1 MEQIIHTHRNE
12 PTDGSTDTQTHTQ
25 WPSTLDMV
33 MTASS
38 DGRVTWTVGDVTTTE
53 YNDWDSE
60 EEDIAQVGKKFV
72 WNSCRGGQRGE
83 TIERGASICV
93 E

>member
-12 PTDGSTDTQTHTQ
+12 PTDGSTDTQ

-38 DGRVTWTVGDVTTTE
+38 DGRVTWTIGDVTTTE

-60 EEDIAQVGKKFV
+60 EEDIVQVGKKFV
-72 WNSCRGGQRGE
+72 GNSCRGGQRGE
-83 TIERGASICV
+83 TIEREPGYLC
-93 E
+93 